1 MQNDERQT
9 LDAITSAGDI
19 TEITI
24 EPSEAQLARLSTL
37 LKKGCFV
44 RIRTGCSMAELLCE
58 QFNISPE
65 YVKKEIKVI
74 FLNFSPV
81 DDLDNAIIKDG
92 SIIALSAA
100 MPGLVGASMG
110 RGGLSWMRSS
120 ITYHEEGGAQA
131 SQEGLIHM
139 KLFNKVMADLGESF
153 LRRGVYVRSG
163 FLADF
168 FNRFDAG
175 FWRESRRI
183 SANGEA
189 TTDAGLLEFL
199 NGRDEW
205 VMLSIR

>member
-1 MQNDERQT
+1 MQSEERQV
-9 LDAITSAGDI
+9 LEAVTSAGEI
-19 TEITI
+19 AAITI
-24 EPSEAQLARLSTL
+24 EPAESQIARLATL

-44 RIRTGCSMAELLCE
+44 RVRTGCSMSDLLCD

-100 MPGLVGASMG
+100 MPGLVGAAMG

-120 ITYHEEGGAQA
+120 ITYHEEAGERGQ
-131 SQEGLIHM
+131 QDGLIHM

-153 LRRGVYVRSG
+153 LRRGVYVKTG

-168 FNRFDAG
+168 LERFDAD
-175 FWRESRRI
+175 FWQDRGKISRNDQ
-183 SANGEA
+183 AMTE
-189 TTDAGLLEFL
+189 AGLIESLRE
-199 NGRDEW
+199 RDVW
-205 VMLSIR
+205 VMFKLV